1 MFEIFV
7 KLFDVLDDKWRDKI
21 IGVTSD
27 GTASMTGRYE
37 GTITNIQKEA
47 NWGFIHVW
55 CGLCQLDI
63 VIQKTVMNLN
73 YHSKNIP

>member
-1 MFEIFV
+1 MGRQN
-7 KLFDVLDDKWRDKI
+7 K
-21 IGVTSD
+21 IGVTSN
-27 GTASMTGRYE
+27 GAASMTKRYE

-63 VIQKTVMNLN
+63 VIQKTVMNFFNDDFYYTLTGLIG
-73 YHSKNIP
+73 YL